1 MLLRQERVEP
11 FSQMLRR
18 SDARNSGT
26 YQLGHA
32 PVLVEED
39 PAGGTILGVSEGLL
53 DLHIAH
59 TQRGRSPES
68 APHICTVH
76 RHVRAAPFVLLA
88 SSRLAVAL
96 GCSQGAAE

>member
-1 MLLRQERVEP
+1 MLLRQELVEP

-39 PAGGTILGVSEGLL
+39 PAGGTILGVSEDLL

-59 TQRGRSPES
+59 T
-68 APHICTVH
+68 
-76 RHVRAAPFVLLA
+76 
-88 SSRLAVAL
+88 
-96 GCSQGAAE
+96 